1 MSLEGKVVVITGAGR
16 GIGRAE
22 ALLAARAGAR
32 IVVNDLGCDG
42 EGRGSDRSVADAVVD
57 EIRRDGGRAVASHD
71 DVAADGAAEALVALA
86 LEKFGRIDA
95 AVANAGITRERTLLN
110 TEPDDLDAV
119 LAVHV
124 RASFALTRAAARA
137 MVDRGEGG
145 AILLTSGPGA
155 FFGAARRAALSAA
168 AAAVVAIARSAAVE
182 LRKHRIRVNA
192 LAPTARTRATEHL
205 PTFQGIRA
213 DSMSPEHVAPV
224 TGFLL
229 SDLAADVSGEVLGVA
244 GGRVY
249 AFRTK
254 ETTGAFVE
262 GRPFE
267 IAEIRAAWNEIT
279 RS

>member
-213 DSMSPEHVAPV
+213 DSMSAEHVAPV